1 MLYVL
6 QKSNLYDFRHICE
19 LRKCLLRV
27 DSLNIVPLSDY
38 DAEGSAFGHLV
49 PSANEVQ
56 TILRELDQEIA
67 VSSPGVVPRSTRRD
81 RSTPVAI

>member
-6 QKSNLYDFRHICE
+6 QKSNLYDCRDICE

-49 PSANEVQ
+49 PSANEV
-56 TILRELDQEIA
+56 
-67 VSSPGVVPRSTRRD
+67 
-81 RSTPVAI
+81 